1 MSFLLILQIFV
12 QVIPDFQVNS
22 EDYAS
27 KAIQWFPAITNYDSG
42 GVAVWHDM
50 RMPNNGMR
58 VFGVRLNAS
67 GDTIGTNFIIN
78 DDTTT
83 GCLSYPDVDCDFQGN
98 FTTVWVQNSNT
109 NCRRFLNDGT
119 PIGASFVV
127 NNVSGSCYGPSISVD
142 SSGRTVVTWSDNHE
156 YNEHRIY
163 GQIYDDTGNPVG
175 TNFPIS
181 DSSQTTPMI
190 SDVSLSSK
198 KEFIAVWVF
207 NYDIW
212 CQRLDSLGNKIGGN
226 FKVWE
231 DTINIGESY
240 SRIKHTKDGKFLVA
254 WSTSGQ
260 GNIYCRLFDST
271 AMPMSDVIK
280 LNDSQ
285 LTYSWHP
292 KVANFQDSL
301 WFIVWEDSF
310 SNVSLQRISSEGI
323 LLGNNI
329 QINEPVGEWNRYPD
343 VGVSDDHIIIT
354 WSRRITYFVWDI
366 MIQEISPDGNLIGQN
381 RIITDDKGG
390 APQYFPSVVV
400 DTTGDF
406 FIVWDDPRDPE
417 YNCLSQY
424 GRRFDPSGN
433 PLCEDFRINENI
445 DAAYAAIGLNN
456 LGLYVTVW
464 ARTDPDSN
472 RQIYGQRFDR
482 NGVPLGPNF
491 QISQAPGNFAVEF
504 PRISSLTDNKFIVV
518 WSDHRVYPMK
528 VHGRILDPLGIPQGD
543 EFTAFIDSTA
553 NNSLWSI
560 VDGRNSKFILGMCCD
575 KDSIAIAIQEFD
587 YEANPLS
594 APIILNEIPG
604 GYIPAGAKGLNRYLF
619 VWSDFSWAKIYGQF
633 LNDSLQ
639 NIGNNFLVS
648 DDTTNYKTFPCVVS
662 NQGGQFFTLWQQGN
676 YEYEDIY
683 GQFFDSLGNKI
694 GDNFKVDNDTTNS
707 SQWMPSCYSKNNLIY
722 IVWSDARYPTHN
734 YDIYCKVIEWTQ
746 TGICEHNLATFQNF
760 ITLMPNPF
768 RNKLNIK
775 FRKGHPDRITR
786 SSYGTGSAEGIE
798 LKIYDVSG
806 RIIRS
811 FNLASG
817 LVPLASTVSWDGKD
831 DLGNRIAAGVYFIK
845 LNYES
850 DNVIKKVV
858 KIK

>member
-1 MSFLLILQIFV
+1 MSFLLVLQIFM
-12 QVIPDFQVNS
+12 QVIPDFPVNS

-42 GVAVWHDM
+42 GVAVWYDI

-109 NCRRFLNDGT
+109 NCRRFLNNGT

-127 NNVSGSCYGPSISVD
+127 NNASASCYGPSISVD

-198 KEFIAVWVF
+198 KEFIVVWAF

-212 CQRLDSLGNKIGGN
+212 CQRLDSLGSKIGGN

-301 WFIVWEDSF
+301 WFVVWEDSF
-310 SNVSLQRISSEGI
+310 SNVYVQRISSEGI

-343 VGVSDDHIIIT
+343 IGVSDDHIVIT

-366 MIQEISPDGNLIGQN
+366 MIQEISPDGNLVGQN
-381 RIITDDKGG
+381 RTITDDKGG
-390 APQYFPSVVV
+390 APQYFPSVVA

-406 FIVWDDPRDPE
+406 FIVWDDLRNPE
-417 YNCLSQY
+417 FNYSSQY

-433 PLCEDFRINENI
+433 PLCEDFKINENI
-445 DAAYAAIGLNN
+445 DAAYASIGLNN
-456 LGLYVTVW
+456 LGLYITVW
-464 ARTDPDSN
+464 ARTHQDSN

-528 VHGRILDPLGIPQGD
+528 VHGRILDPLGIPQGN
-543 EFTAFIDSTA
+543 EFTTFIDSTA
-553 NNSLWSI
+553 NNLASSI
-560 VDGRNSKFILGMCCD
+560 IDEENGKFILGMSCD
-575 KDSIAIAIQEFD
+575 EESIGIAIQEFD

-594 APIILNEIPG
+594 APIILNEISASCK
-604 GYIPAGAKGLNRYLF
+604 IVSGAKGIDRYLF
-619 VWSDFSWAKIYGQF
+619 VWASFDDINIYGQF

-639 NIGNNFLVS
+639 KIGNNFLIN
-648 DDTTNYKTFPCVVS
+648 DDTVNYKGYPLVVS
-662 NQGGQFFTLWQQGN
+662 SENGQFFVVWHDNRNGD
-676 YEYEDIY
+676 YDIY
-683 GQFFDSLGNKI
+683 GQSFDSLGNKT

-707 SQWMPSCYSKNNLIY
+707 EQWMPSCYSKNNLIY
-722 IVWSDARYPTHN
+722 IVWSDARNPRHW
-734 YDIYCKVIEWTQ
+734 YDIYCKVIEWPQ
-746 TGICEHNLATFQNF
+746 TGICEHNLATFQNL

-768 RNKLNIK
+768 RNKTDIRYQISDDSEVN
-775 FRKGHPDRITR
+775 
-786 SSYGTGSAEGIE
+786 

-806 RIIRS
+806 RIIKS
-811 FNLASG
+811 FNLASD
-817 LVPLASTVSWDGKD
+817 LVPLASTVSWDGTD
-831 DLGNRIAAGVYFIK
+831 QFDRSVSAGVYFIK
-845 LNYES
+845 LKYES
-850 DNVIKKVV
+850 GSVIKKVV

>member
-1 MSFLLILQIFV
+1 MSFLLVLQIFM

-27 KAIQWFPAITNYDSG
+27 TAIQLFPAITNYDSG
-42 GVAVWHDM
+42 SVAIWYDI

-58 VFGVRLNAS
+58 VFGVRLNAY

-83 GCLSYPDVDCDFQGN
+83 GCLSYPDVDCDFHGN

-119 PIGASFVV
+119 PVGASFVV
-127 NNVSGSCYGPSISVD
+127 NNVSASCYGPSIAVD

-156 YNEHRIY
+156 YNYRVY
-163 GQIYDDTGNPVG
+163 GQIYDDTGSPAG

-181 DSSQTTPMI
+181 DSSQTMPMI
-190 SDVSLSSK
+190 SDVSLNHK
-198 KEFIAVWVF
+198 KEFITAWGF
-207 NYDIW
+207 NGDIW
-212 CQRLDSLGNKIGGN
+212 CQRFDSLGNKIGVNFMVSNNFGGDYPAIKCDRNGN
-226 FKVWE
+226 FLITWVS
-231 DTINIGESY
+231 GSPSY
-240 SRIKHTKDGKFLVA
+240 QSEVF
-254 WSTSGQ
+254 
-260 GNIYCRLFDST
+260 CRLFDST
-271 AMPMSDVIK
+271 ATPITDVVK
-280 LNDSQ
+280 LNEPSF
-285 LTYSWHP
+285 THSWHP
-292 KVANFQDSL
+292 KVTNFQNSL
-301 WFIVWEDSF
+301 WFVVWEDSF
-310 SNVSLQRISSEGI
+310 SNVYLQRISSEGI

-343 VGVSDDHIIIT
+343 IDVSNGNINIT
-354 WSRRITYFVWDI
+354 WTRRVTSYIYDI
-366 MIQEISPDGNLIGQN
+366 VLQVVSSDGSLIGQN
-381 RIITDDKGG
+381 KIISDDKGG
-390 APQYFPSVVV
+390 SGQYWPAIAA
-400 DTTGDF
+400 DTTGNF
-406 FIVWDDPRDPE
+406 FIVWDDARTPE
-417 YNCLSQY
+417 QMGLLNQY
-424 GRRFDPSGN
+424 GKRFDSQGN

-445 DAAYAAIGLNN
+445 DSRYSSISLNK
-456 LGLYVTVW
+456 LGLYVTAWVEYL
-464 ARTDPDSN
+464 PDSN
-472 RQIYGQRFDR
+472 RQVYGQRFDR
-482 NGVPLGPNF
+482 NGVLLGSNF
-491 QISQAPGNFAVEF
+491 QISQAPGNFVVEF

-518 WSDHRVYPMK
+518 WNDHRIYPTK
-528 VHGRILDPLGIPQGD
+528 VHGRILDPLGIPYGD
-543 EFTAFIDSTA
+543 EFTTCIDSTA
-553 NNSLWSI
+553 NNFTWSI
-560 VDGRNSKFILGMCCD
+560 VDEENGKFILGMCCD

-604 GYIPAGAKGLNRYLF
+604 GYIPAGAKRLNRYLF
-619 VWSDFSWAKIYGQF
+619 VWPDSNWAKIYGQF
-633 LNDSLQ
+633 LDDSLQ

-662 NQGGQFFTLWQQGN
+662 NQSSQFFTLWQQGD

-694 GDNFKVDNDTTNS
+694 GDNFKIDNDTTNS

-722 IVWSDARYPTHN
+722 IVWGDARNPAHN
-734 YDIYCKVIEWTQ
+734 YDIYCKVIEWPQ
-746 TGICEHNLATFQNF
+746 TGICEHNLTTFQNL
-760 ITLMPNPF
+760 ITIIPNPF
-768 RNKLNIK
+768 RNRLNIK
-775 FRKGHPDRITR
+775 FCKGH
-786 SSYGTGSAEGIE
+786 SVEGIG

-831 DLGNRIAAGVYFIK
+831 DLGNRVAAGVYFIK